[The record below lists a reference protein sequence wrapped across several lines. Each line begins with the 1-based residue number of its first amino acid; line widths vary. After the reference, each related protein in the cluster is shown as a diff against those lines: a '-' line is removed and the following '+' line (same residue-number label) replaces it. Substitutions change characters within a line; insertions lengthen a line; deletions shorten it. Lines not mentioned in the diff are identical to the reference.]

1 MDCPPLIFVLAPS
14 TGAPPVGCLLS
25 FNFIN
30 NKNVSDWM
38 KNGRVVTVCGMDSDV
53 PFCVLCVEF
62 YLIFLV
68 LSVANWPRSLW
79 RPSEFHSDFTVPE
92 LGVRTGH
99 LAPTPGTDL
108 WASVSS
114 SVWWARCGVRM
125 WEICLS
131 GSLLSLPD
139 PWNGLCLVI
148 Q

>member
-1 MDCPPLIFVLAPS
+1 MGLGGVRAKGRPHGYRAL
-14 TGAPPVGCLLS
+14 TS
-25 FNFIN
+25 F
-30 NKNVSDWM
+30 
-38 KNGRVVTVCGMDSDV
+38 
-53 PFCVLCVEF
+53 L
-62 YLIFLV
+62 
-68 LSVANWPRSLW
+68 
-79 RPSEFHSDFTVPE
+79 PE